1 MRPME
6 EIYAAETAA
15 RVKKITKYVV
25 IGVIL
30 IIILSVLFSSFG
42 TVATGQVGV
51 KRTLDKVSGL
61 VPPGLYIKIPYFQDV
76 VKMDV
81 QVQKEQ
87 TTASAASKDL
97 QTVSA
102 QIAVNYQIDQD
113 KVLDL
118 FSRIGE
124 NYKVKVID
132 PAIQEVVK
140 AATAQYTAEELITK
154 RPEVTEKI
162 QTALVEKLAASDI
175 LVSPT
180 GVSITDFDFSVSFND
195 AIEKKVT
202 AEQNALA
209 AKNKLEQVKYES
221 EQVVVAAEA
230 EGKAIALKSQAAS
243 NEKYVSLKRLEV
255 QEKAIEKWNGV
266 GCTSYC
272 GLEASTGL
280 LISGR

>member
-1 MRPME
+1 MDE
-6 EIYAAETAA
+6 EHAAELASNL
-15 RVKKITKYVV
+15 KKYTKWVV
-25 IGVIL
+25 WFIL
-30 IIILSVLFSSFG
+30 AMIALSVVFGSFG
-42 TVATGQVGV
+42 TVSTGQVGV
-51 KRTLDKVSGL
+51 KRTLGRVSSL
-61 VPPGLYIKIPYFQDV
+61 VGPGLYFKLPYFQDV
-76 VKMDV
+76 VVMDV

-102 QIAVNYQIDQD
+102 QIAINYSIDEK

-118 FSRIGE
+118 YSRIGTE
-124 NYKVKVID
+124 YKSKVID

-154 RPEVTEKI
+154 RPEVTDQI
-162 QTALVEKLAASDI
+162 QAALVEKLQASDI
-175 LVSPT
+175 DVSPN
-180 GVSITDFDFSVSFND
+180 GVSITNFDFSPSFNE
-195 AIEKKVT
+195 AIEAKVT

-221 EQVVVAAEA
+221 DQVVVAAEA
-230 EGKAIALKSQAAS
+230 EAKSISLKSQAAN
-243 NEKYVSLKRLEV
+243 NEKYVSLKKLEV

-272 GLEASTGL
+272 GMEASTGL
-280 LISGR
+280 LINAQ